1 MAGSQVGVVWCFEP
15 VGQSDQDVAANPE
28 LLPSFNEEHAWQT
41 ELPFDVPQTCGPIF
55 VSEEVAMDTI
65 FNCVAGLDIHKKTIL
80 ACIRSLNKQGKVSE
94 EVKTFGTM
102 TRDLLSLHDWMKSQG
117 VTHVAMEST
126 GVFWKPVWNILEGGF
141 ELLLVNARELKQVPG
156 RKSDVK
162 DCQWIA
168 RLTGYGLLKS
178 SFVPHREQ
186 RQLRDLTRHRA
197 QLVGERTRIANRVH
211 KLLEDANIKLGS
223 VASDIL
229 GKSGRLM
236 LEALRDGEHD
246 PDRLADL
253 ALGKLKKKIP
263 ELRQALQGHFTEH
276 HAFMLEQ
283 LLDHLTYLE
292 QKIAEFN
299 ARIEEN
305 FAPFLSAPMLQRLR
319 VVPGLDRRTIE
330 NIVVEIGTDMSQFP
344 TAGQIS
350 SWAGACPGNEQSAG
364 KRKRSRTTKG
374 NRWLQRALGEAAW
387 AASRTKDTY
396 FSAQYRRLAGRRGK
410 KRAIVAVGH
419 SLLVVIYT
427 LLKHEV
433 DYQELGANHFDTR
446 EPERLRRYLVKRL
459 ESLGFDVTLQP
470 TDTAA

>member
-1 MAGSQVGVVWCFEP
+1 
-15 VGQSDQDVAANPE
+15 
-28 LLPSFNEEHAWQT
+28 
-41 ELPFDVPQTCGPIF
+41 
-55 VSEEVAMDTI
+55 MDTI

-80 ACIRSLNKQGKVSE
+80 VCIRSVNQQGKVSE
-94 EVKTFGTM
+94 QIRTFGTM
-102 TRDLLSLHDWMKSQG
+102 TRELLSLRDWMSHQG

-141 ELLLVNARELKQVPG
+141 ELLLANARELKQVPG

-168 RLTGYGLLKS
+168 QLHGCGLLKS
-178 SFVPHREQ
+178 SFVPDRQQ

-197 QLVGERTRIANRVH
+197 QLVSEHTRIANRIH

-229 GKSGRLM
+229 GKSGRRM
-236 LEALRDGEHD
+236 LQALEHGERDPGK
-246 PDRLADL
+246 LANL

-263 ELRQALQGHFTEH
+263 QLRLALEGHFTEH

-283 LLDHLTYLE
+283 LGDHLQYLE
-292 QKIAEFN
+292 GKIAQFD
-299 ARIEEN
+299 ARIEE
-305 FAPFLSAPMLQRLR
+305 ALRPFLLRETFDRLDA
-319 VVPGLDRRTIE
+319 VPGLDRRTIE
-330 NIVVEIGTDMSQFP
+330 NIVVEIGTDMEQFP
-344 TAGQIS
+344 TAGHLS

-364 KRKRSRTTKG
+364 KRKRGKTTKG
-374 NRWLQRALGEAAW
+374 NRWLRRALGEAAW

-396 FSAQYRRLAGRRGK
+396 FRAQYRRLAARRGK

-419 SLLVVIYT
+419 TLLVVIYH
-427 LLKHEV
+427 LLKYNV
-433 DYQELGANHFDTR
+433 NYRELGVNHFDTR

-459 ESLGFDVTLQP
+459 QSLGYKVTIAPL
-470 TDTAA
+470 DTAA